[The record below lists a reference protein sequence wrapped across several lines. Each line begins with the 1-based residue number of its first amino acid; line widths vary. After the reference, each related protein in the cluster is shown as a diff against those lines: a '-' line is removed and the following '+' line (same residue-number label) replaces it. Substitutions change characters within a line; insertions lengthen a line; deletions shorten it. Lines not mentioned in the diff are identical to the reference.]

1 MPNEWYTI
9 QTLSGQEMK
18 AEKSLHKRIIE
29 EEMGGFID
37 EILLPMEKVVEV
49 RGGTKT
55 VSQRKLYPGYIFI
68 QMKLYDEEKRLLP
81 TPWDF
86 VRNTQGII
94 GFLGGERP
102 IATPTEEIA
111 AIKAQ
116 ITEAEESEKPKV
128 NFEIGEVV
136 KINDGPFQNY
146 NGAVEEIDAEAG
158 KLKVLVDRTDKGPD
172 QALPVGYKVPLRFPP
187 REDGSLPWYARLG
200 GGG

>member
-29 EEMGGFID
+29 EEMGEFID

-49 RGGTKT
+49 RGGTKK

-81 TPWDF
+81 T
-86 VRNTQGII
+86 RGILC
-94 GFLGGERP
+94 GTRRAYWFLGGERP

-116 ITEAEESEKPKV
+116 ITEAEESEKP
-128 NFEIGEVV
+128 
-136 KINDGPFQNY
+136 
-146 NGAVEEIDAEAG
+146 
-158 KLKVLVDRTDKGPD
+158 
-172 QALPVGYKVPLRFPP
+172 
-187 REDGSLPWYARLG
+187 RLISRSAKW
-200 GGG
+200 

>member
-1 MPNEWYTI
+1 MPNDWYTI

-18 AEKSLHKRIIE
+18 AEKSLRKRIIE
-29 EEMGGFID
+29 EEMGEFID

-49 RGGTKT
+49 RGGTKK

-102 IATPTEEIA
+102 IATPTEEIE
-111 AIKAQ
+111 AIKTQ
-116 ITEAEESEKPKV
+116 ITEAEESEKPRV

-146 NGAVEEIDAEAG
+146 TGAVEEIDAEAG
-158 KLKVLVDRTDKGPD
+158 KLKVTIDIFGRST
-172 QALPVGYKVPLRFPP
+172 PVELEYWQVEKQ
-187 REDGSLPWYARLG
+187 
-200 GGG
+200 

>member
-18 AEKSLHKRIIE
+18 AEKSLRKRIVE
-29 EEMGGFID
+29 EEMSDYIQ

-49 RGGTKT
+49 RGGKKT
-55 VSQRKLYPGYIFI
+55 TSQRKLYPGYLFI
-68 QMKLYDEEKRLLP
+68 KMKVYDDERRLLP
-81 TPWDF
+81 EPWDF
-86 VRNTQGII
+86 IRNTQGLI

-102 IATPTEEIA
+102 VPTPDTEVE

-146 NGAVEEIDAEAG
+146 NGAVEEIDAQAG
-158 KLKVLVDRTDKGPD
+158 KLKVNIDIFGRSP
-172 QALPVGYKVPLRFPP
+172 PVELEYWQVEKQ
-187 REDGSLPWYARLG
+187 
-200 GGG
+200 

>member
-29 EEMGGFID
+29 EEMGEFID

-49 RGGTKT
+49 RGGTKK

-146 NGAVEEIDAEAG
+146 NGAVEEIDVEAG
-158 KLKVLVDRTDKGPD
+158 KLKVTIDIFGRST
-172 QALPVGYKVPLRFPP
+172 PVELEYWQVEKQ
-187 REDGSLPWYARLG
+187 
-200 GGG
+200 

>member
-29 EEMGGFID
+29 EEMGEYID

-49 RGGTKT
+49 RAGTKK

-86 VRNTQGII
+86 VRNTLGII

-102 IATPTEEIA
+102 IATPTEEIE
-111 AIKAQ
+111 AIKTQ

-128 NFEIGEVV
+128 NFESGEVV
-136 KINDGPFQNY
+136 KINDGPFQSY
-146 NGAVEEIDAEAG
+146 TGAVEGIDAEAG
-158 KLKVLVDRTDKGPD
+158 KLKVTIDIFGRST
-172 QALPVGYKVPLRFPP
+172 PVELEYWQVEKQ
-187 REDGSLPWYARLG
+187 
-200 GGG
+200 

>member
-18 AEKSLHKRIIE
+18 AEKSLRKRIVE
-29 EEMGGFID
+29 EEMSDYIQ

-49 RGGTKT
+49 RAGKKT
-55 VSQRKLYPGYIFI
+55 TSQRKLYPGYLFI
-68 QMKLYDEEKRLLP
+68 KMKVYDDERRLLP
-81 TPWDF
+81 EPWDF
-86 VRNTQGII
+86 IRNTQGLI
-94 GFLGGERP
+94 GFLGGERLVP
-102 IATPTEEIA
+102 TPDTEVE

-146 NGAVEEIDAEAG
+146 NGAVEEIDAQAG
-158 KLKVLVDRTDKGPD
+158 KLKVTIDIFGRST
-172 QALPVGYKVPLRFPP
+172 PVELEYWQVEKQ
-187 REDGSLPWYARLG
+187 
-200 GGG
+200 

>member
-18 AEKSLHKRIIE
+18 AEKSLRKRIIE
-29 EEMGGFID
+29 EEMGEFID

-49 RGGTKT
+49 RGGTKK

-158 KLKVLVDRTDKGPD
+158 KLKVTIDSFGRST
-172 QALPVGYKVPLRFPP
+172 PVELEYWQVEKQ
-187 REDGSLPWYARLG
+187 
-200 GGG
+200 

>member
-1 MPNEWYTI
+1 MPNEWSTI

-18 AEKSLHKRIIE
+18 AEKSLRKRIIE
-29 EEMGGFID
+29 EEMGEFID

-49 RGGTKT
+49 RGGTKK

-158 KLKVLVDRTDKGPD
+158 KLKVTIDIFGRST
-172 QALPVGYKVPLRFPP
+172 PVELEYWQVEKQ
-187 REDGSLPWYARLG
+187 
-200 GGG
+200 

>member
-18 AEKSLHKRIIE
+18 AEKSLRKRIIE
-29 EEMGGFID
+29 EEMGEFID

-49 RGGTKT
+49 RGGTKK

-111 AIKAQ
+111 AIKTQ

-146 NGAVEEIDAEAG
+146 NGSVEEIDAEAG
-158 KLKVLVDRTDKGPD
+158 KLKVTIDIFGRST
-172 QALPVGYKVPLRFPP
+172 PVELEYWQVEKQ
-187 REDGSLPWYARLG
+187 
-200 GGG
+200 

>member
-18 AEKSLHKRIIE
+18 AEKSLRKRIIE
-29 EEMGGFID
+29 EEMGEFID

-49 RGGTKT
+49 RGGTKK

-102 IATPTEEIA
+102 IATPTEEIE
-111 AIKAQ
+111 AIKTQ
-116 ITEAEESEKPKV
+116 ITEAEESEKPRV
-128 NFEIGEVV
+128 NFEVGEVV

-146 NGAVEEIDAEAG
+146 TGAVEEIDAEAG
-158 KLKVLVDRTDKGPD
+158 KLKVTIDIFGRST
-172 QALPVGYKVPLRFPP
+172 PVELEYWQVEKQ
-187 REDGSLPWYARLG
+187 
-200 GGG
+200 

>member
-29 EEMGGFID
+29 EEMGEYID

-49 RGGTKT
+49 RGGTKK

-86 VRNTQGII
+86 VRNTLGII

-102 IATPTEEIA
+102 IATPTEEIE
-111 AIKAQ
+111 AIKTQ
-116 ITEAEESEKPKV
+116 ITEAEESEKPRV

-136 KINDGPFQNY
+136 KINDGPFQSY
-146 NGAVEEIDAEAG
+146 TGAVEGIDAEAG
-158 KLKVLVDRTDKGPD
+158 KLKVTIDIFGRST
-172 QALPVGYKVPLRFPP
+172 PVELEYWQVEKQ
-187 REDGSLPWYARLG
+187 
-200 GGG
+200 

>member
-1 MPNEWYTI
+1 
-9 QTLSGQEMK
+9 
-18 AEKSLHKRIIE
+18 
-29 EEMGGFID
+29 MGEFID
-37 EILLPMEKVVEV
+37 DMLRRVEKVVEV
-49 RGGTKT
+49 RGGTKK

-102 IATPTEEIA
+102 IATPTEEIE
-111 AIKAQ
+111 AIKTQ
-116 ITEAEESEKPKV
+116 ITEAEESEKPRV

-146 NGAVEEIDAEAG
+146 TGAVEEIDAEAG
-158 KLKVLVDRTDKGPD
+158 KLKVTIDIFGRST
-172 QALPVGYKVPLRFPP
+172 PVELEYWQVEKQ
-187 REDGSLPWYARLG
+187 
-200 GGG
+200 

>member
-29 EEMGGFID
+29 EEMGEFID

-49 RGGTKT
+49 RGGTKK

-102 IATPTEEIA
+102 IATPTEEIE

-116 ITEAEESEKPKV
+116 ITEAEESEKPRV

-146 NGAVEEIDAEAG
+146 NGSVEEIDTEAG
-158 KLKVLVDRTDKGPD
+158 KLKVTIDIFGRST
-172 QALPVGYKVPLRFPP
+172 PVELEYWQVEKQ
-187 REDGSLPWYARLG
+187 
-200 GGG
+200 

>member
-18 AEKSLHKRIIE
+18 AEKSLRKRIIE
-29 EEMGGFID
+29 EEMGEFID

-49 RGGTKT
+49 RGGTKK

-68 QMKLYDEEKRLLP
+68 QMKLYDEEKRLLH

-158 KLKVLVDRTDKGPD
+158 KLKVTIDIFGRST
-172 QALPVGYKVPLRFPP
+172 PVELEYWQVEKQ
-187 REDGSLPWYARLG
+187 
-200 GGG
+200 

>member
-18 AEKSLHKRIIE
+18 AEKSLRKRIVE
-29 EEMGGFID
+29 EEMSDYIQ

-49 RGGTKT
+49 RGGKKT
-55 VSQRKLYPGYIFI
+55 TSQRKLYPGYLFI
-68 QMKLYDEEKRLLP
+68 KKKVYDDERRLLP
-81 TPWDF
+81 EPWDF
-86 VRNTQGII
+86 IRNTQGLI

-102 IATPTEEIA
+102 VPTPDTEVE

-146 NGAVEEIDAEAG
+146 NGAVEEIDAQAG
-158 KLKVLVDRTDKGPD
+158 KLKVTIDIFGRST
-172 QALPVGYKVPLRFPP
+172 PVELEYWQVEKQ
-187 REDGSLPWYARLG
+187 
-200 GGG
+200 

>member
-18 AEKSLHKRIIE
+18 AEKSLHKRILE
-29 EEMGGFID
+29 EEMGEYID

-49 RGGTKT
+49 RGGTKK

-86 VRNTQGII
+86 VRNTLGII

-102 IATPTEEIA
+102 IATPTDEIE
-111 AIKAQ
+111 AIKTQ
-116 ITEAEESEKPKV
+116 ITESEESEKTRV
-128 NFEIGEVV
+128 NFESGEVV
-136 KINDGPFQNY
+136 KINDGPFQSY
-146 NGAVEEIDAEAG
+146 TGAVEEIDAEAG
-158 KLKVLVDRTDKGPD
+158 KLKVTIDIFGRST
-172 QALPVGYKVPLRFPP
+172 PVELEYWQVEKQ
-187 REDGSLPWYARLG
+187 
-200 GGG
+200 

>member
-18 AEKSLHKRIIE
+18 AEKSLRKRIIE
-29 EEMGGFID
+29 EEMGEFID

-49 RGGTKT
+49 RGGTKK

-111 AIKAQ
+111 AIKTQ

-158 KLKVLVDRTDKGPD
+158 KLKVTIDIFGRST
-172 QALPVGYKVPLRFPP
+172 PVELEYWQVEKQ
-187 REDGSLPWYARLG
+187 
-200 GGG
+200 

>member
-29 EEMGGFID
+29 EEMGEYID

-49 RGGTKT
+49 RGGTKK

-86 VRNTQGII
+86 VRNTLGII

-102 IATPTEEIA
+102 IATPTEEIE
-111 AIKAQ
+111 AIKTQ
-116 ITEAEESEKPKV
+116 ITEAEESEKPRV

-146 NGAVEEIDAEAG
+146 TGAVEEIDAEAG
-158 KLKVLVDRTDKGPD
+158 KLKVTIDIFGRST
-172 QALPVGYKVPLRFPP
+172 PVELEYWQVEKQ
-187 REDGSLPWYARLG
+187 
-200 GGG
+200 

>member
-18 AEKSLHKRIIE
+18 AEKSLRKRIIE
-29 EEMGGFID
+29 EEMGEFID
-37 EILLPMEKVVEV
+37 EILLPMDKVVEV
-49 RGGTKT
+49 RGGTKK

-158 KLKVLVDRTDKGPD
+158 KLKVTIDIFGRST
-172 QALPVGYKVPLRFPP
+172 PVELEYWQVEKQ
-187 REDGSLPWYARLG
+187 
-200 GGG
+200 

>member
-18 AEKSLHKRIIE
+18 AEKSLRKRIIE
-29 EEMGGFID
+29 EEMGEYID

-49 RGGTKT
+49 RGGTKK

-86 VRNTQGII
+86 VRNTLGII

-102 IATPTEEIA
+102 IATPTEEIE
-111 AIKAQ
+111 AIKTQ
-116 ITEAEESEKPKV
+116 ITEAEESEKPRV

-146 NGAVEEIDAEAG
+146 TGAVEEIDAEAG
-158 KLKVLVDRTDKGPD
+158 KLKVTIDIFGRST
-172 QALPVGYKVPLRFPP
+172 PVELEYWQVEKQ
-187 REDGSLPWYARLG
+187 
-200 GGG
+200 

>member
-18 AEKSLHKRIIE
+18 AEKSLRKRIIE
-29 EEMGGFID
+29 EEMGEFID

-49 RGGTKT
+49 RGGTKK

-81 TPWDF
+81 IPWDF

-102 IATPTEEIA
+102 IATPTEEIE
-111 AIKAQ
+111 AIKTQ
-116 ITEAEESEKPKV
+116 ITEAEESEKPRV

-146 NGAVEEIDAEAG
+146 TGAVEEIDAEAG
-158 KLKVLVDRTDKGPD
+158 KLKVTIDIFGRST
-172 QALPVGYKVPLRFPP
+172 PVELEYWQVEKQ
-187 REDGSLPWYARLG
+187 
-200 GGG
+200 

>member
-18 AEKSLHKRIIE
+18 AEKSLRKRIIE
-29 EEMGGFID
+29 EEMGEFID

-49 RGGTKT
+49 RGGTKN

-102 IATPTEEIA
+102 IATPTEEIE
-111 AIKAQ
+111 AIKTQ
-116 ITEAEESEKPKV
+116 ITEAEESEKPRV

-146 NGAVEEIDAEAG
+146 TGAVEEIDAEAG
-158 KLKVLVDRTDKGPD
+158 KLKVTIDIFGRST
-172 QALPVGYKVPLRFPP
+172 PVELEYWQVEKQ
-187 REDGSLPWYARLG
+187 
-200 GGG
+200 

>member
-18 AEKSLHKRIIE
+18 AEKSLRKRIIE
-29 EEMGGFID
+29 EEMGEYID

-49 RGGTKT
+49 RGGTKK

-102 IATPTEEIA
+102 IATPTEEVE

-116 ITEAEESEKPKV
+116 ITEAEESEKPRV

-146 NGAVEEIDAEAG
+146 NGSVEEIDAEAG
-158 KLKVLVDRTDKGPD
+158 KLKVTIDIFGRST
-172 QALPVGYKVPLRFPP
+172 PVELEYWQVEKQ
-187 REDGSLPWYARLG
+187 
-200 GGG
+200 

>member
-18 AEKSLHKRIIE
+18 AEKSLRKRIIE
-29 EEMGGFID
+29 EEMGEFID

-49 RGGTKT
+49 RGGTKK

-128 NFEIGEVV
+128 NFEISEVV

-158 KLKVLVDRTDKGPD
+158 KLKVTIDIFGRST
-172 QALPVGYKVPLRFPP
+172 PVELEYWQVEKQ
-187 REDGSLPWYARLG
+187 
-200 GGG
+200 